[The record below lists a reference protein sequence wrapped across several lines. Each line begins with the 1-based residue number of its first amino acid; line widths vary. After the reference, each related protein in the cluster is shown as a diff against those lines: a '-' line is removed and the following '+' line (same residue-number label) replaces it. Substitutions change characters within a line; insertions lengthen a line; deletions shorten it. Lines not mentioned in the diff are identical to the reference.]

1 LGVASP
7 EGLVERFLGR
17 QKASTGPAYAQ
28 DLNFARF
35 LGAESSQTAALQLLA
50 GGPGLA
56 NQLVHDY
63 LVQLRQRGLAS
74 ATINRRLSA
83 LRSLVRLA
91 RLFHLISWTLEL
103 PGQKPE
109 RHRDTR
115 GPGLRTWRRARWPCW
130 ARVRRAASC

>member
-1 LGVASP
+1 MRFCVCWTIVRRQALKVASL
-7 EGLVERFLGR
+7 GLYRLLAS
-17 QKASTGPAYAQ
+17 KASTRQAYAQ
-28 DLNFARF
+28 DLADFARF
-35 LGAESSQTAALQLLA
+35 LGADSSQAAALQLLA

-103 PGQKPE
+103 PGEKA
-109 RHRDTR
+109 RSAAALCRR
-115 GPGLRTWRRARWPCW
+115 GR
-130 ARVRRAASC
+130 S